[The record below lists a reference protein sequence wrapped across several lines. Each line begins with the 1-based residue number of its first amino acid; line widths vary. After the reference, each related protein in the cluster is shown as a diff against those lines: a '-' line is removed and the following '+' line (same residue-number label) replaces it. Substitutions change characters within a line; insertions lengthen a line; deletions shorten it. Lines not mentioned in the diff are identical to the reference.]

1 MKKLLLCAALSVV
14 AASSLVSCGG
24 YKFKP
29 ALDKDTKCSIRV
41 VGSYDNFEA
50 LEEQFD
56 KFDEYYPNVT
66 LSYTKPDNYEDTLAT
81 SLSGKDKP
89 NIFFSQPKMIGNE
102 KYADVVSHMEDLSD
116 AKLNIDLGCIR
127 PGLIKRDAQ
136 NKILMAPVFSRTY
149 GALVNEDL
157 FKKHNL
163 KVPTTWEDLIKVCAS
178 FREKGVVSPMMGF
191 TNGTKYV
198 NEFTNVI
205 AYPSFL
211 ATLSKN
217 QEALALAN
225 SLDPSAGQYMRDA
238 LTAVKQVVDNKCI
251 DFTESDKIED
261 NYKKMLLRF
270 FEGDVPMLLCNGD
283 TVSGTVKREKES
295 EAYQQSKFSYSFY
308 PVPLTAQGGYFIDSP
323 SVELSVNKDCENLD
337 MTNEF
342 MRFLIT
348 DQALKEMATNKRL
361 TTPTKTISFNSVYGP
376 FAKIPTDRTISPEAL
391 GVNDNLVKQIRV
403 ASYKVG
409 KGELTIDEAIAQY
422 GTF

>member
-1 MKKLLLCAALSVV
+1 
-14 AASSLVSCGG
+14 
-24 YKFKP
+24 
-29 ALDKDTKCSIRV
+29 
-41 VGSYDNFEA
+41 
-50 LEEQFD
+50 
-56 KFDEYYPNVT
+56 
-66 LSYTKPDNYEDTLAT
+66 
-81 SLSGKDKP
+81 
-89 NIFFSQPKMIGNE
+89 
-102 KYADVVSHMEDLSD
+102 
-116 AKLNIDLGCIR
+116 
-127 PGLIKRDAQ
+127 
-136 NKILMAPVFSRTY
+136 
-149 GALVNEDL
+149 
-157 FKKHNL
+157 
-163 KVPTTWEDLIKVCAS
+163 
-178 FREKGVVSPMMGF
+178 MMGY
-191 TNGTKYV
+191 TNGSKYV

-217 QEALALAN
+217 PEALALAN

-376 FAKIPTDRTISPEAL
+376 FAKIPADRTISPEAL